1 MGWRAAG
8 PAPSFPPALSNRN
21 LLQCCGERRGRGA
34 RGLAGCGP
42 GGPRLAGGRRDARRA
57 ACSLARSLAPSLPPS
72 AGGFVS
78 QSASSRRARAP
89 QRARDS
95 ALAPPPAI
103 VRWAAAAAGAGP
115 RAPEPPVRRGGGGG
129 ARAALGG
136 AELSLR
142 GRSWRPRRRR
152 RPFVSSPLRSLTGGT
167 GSTASARRRLRG
179 WSSDAAG
186 PSRKRRGLRWGS
198 VSKLGLGYIFDEGKS
213 ARSGLSIMVQW
224 AGALEGNQTGE
235 LQVPGGEGVGC
246 SRRAISSWRG
256 S

>member
-1 MGWRAAG
+1 MLWRAEGEGCARAG
-8 PAPSFPPALSNRN
+8 WLWAGRASP
-21 LLQCCGERRGRGA
+21 RRGK
-34 RGLAGCGP
+34 AGRAP
-42 GGPRLAGGRRDARRA
+42 GRL
-57 ACSLARSLAPSLPPS
+57 LARSLSCSLPPS

-152 RPFVSSPLRSLTGGT
+152 RPFVSSPLRPLTGDT

-179 WSSDAAG
+179 
-186 PSRKRRGLRWGS
+186 
-198 VSKLGLGYIFDEGKS
+198 
-213 ARSGLSIMVQW
+213 
-224 AGALEGNQTGE
+224 
-235 LQVPGGEGVGC
+235 
-246 SRRAISSWRG
+246 
-256 S
+256 